1 MASGACVLHA
11 PGVFDQNE
19 DGIVV
24 VIIEE
29 PPEELHEQA
38 LAAAAA
44 CPANV
49 ITIS

>member
-11 PGVFDQNE
+11 PDIFDQDE
-19 DGIVV
+19 DGVV
-24 VIIEE
+24 VLLVEE
-29 PPEELHEQA
+29 PSEELHEQA